1 MNLLE
6 QYIEEVISVKP
17 YNKDW
22 TEKFPGKEFVK
33 VELVT
38 NCYGRAQKEL
48 RIWDTEEWAKIQEQG
63 YYMG

>member
-17 YNKDW
+17 YNESW
-22 TEKFPGKEFVK
+22 TAKFPGKEFVK

-38 NCYGRAQKEL
+38 NCYGSKEKIL
-48 RIWDTEEWAKIQEQG
+48 RIWTKEEWTEIQEQG